1 MSKLCKF
8 FVKGNCR
15 DGENCKFKHEEGICR
30 NYFFDSCKVD
40 NCKFKHTAKLEV
52 KKENVGQ
59 REGEGGRKES
69 RPHRRPKNTETFE
82 PSHKLPDMRVLVAN
96 CNKETYQ
103 NELLSRDVIIAT
115 SLFGDLGSDF
125 NLYNKLLDEVKIADT
140 NKDIWKLWH
149 GDTHL
154 IADDHLGWKAKC
166 PTFAMIVDKLAKY
179 FKMDVKASRFNWYRD
194 LKEWKPFHHD
204 AAAVDPKKAKTQNFT
219 VGISFGATRDA
230 AFEHATTKTI
240 TSFPLANGTTY
251 AFAKDVN
258 MIWRHGIPQLSDKV
272 IENHV
277 GSEGR
282 ISIIIWG
289 FSEMIDC

>member
-1 MSKLCKF
+1 MSKICKF

-15 DGENCKFKHEEGICR
+15 DGEKCKFKHEEGICR
-30 NYFFDSCKVD
+30 NYFFDTCRVE

-52 KKENVGQ
+52 KKDGENGREK
-59 REGEGGRKES
+59 REGHPRRKV
-69 RPHRRPKNTETFE
+69 KNTETFE

-96 CNKETYQ
+96 CNKETYDRD
-103 NELLSRDVIIAT
+103 LYSRDVIIAT
-115 SLFGDLGSDF
+115 SLFGELDNDMT
-125 NLYNKLLDEVKIADT
+125 LYNRLLEEVKIADI

-154 IADDHLGWKAKC
+154 IADDHLGWKTKC
-166 PTFAMIVDKLAKY
+166 PTFGMVVDKLAKY

-230 AFEHATTKTI
+230 AFEHATTKTV
-240 TSFPLANGTTY
+240 TSFPLANGSTY

-272 IENHV
+272 IEDHI

-289 FSEMIDC
+289 YSEMIEC

>member
-8 FVKGNCR
+8 FVKGKCR

-30 NYFFDSCKVD
+30 NYFFTECKVE
-40 NCKFKHTAKLEV
+40 NCKFKHTAKLEG

-59 REGEGGRKES
+59 REG

-82 PSHKLPDMRVLVAN
+82 PSHILPDMRVLVAN

-103 NELLSRDVIIAT
+103 NELYSRDVVIAT
-115 SLFGDLGSDF
+115 HLFGELENDMT
-125 NLYNKLLDEVKIADT
+125 LYNRLLDEVKIADE

-166 PTFAMIVDKLAKY
+166 PTFGMVVDKLAKY

-194 LKEWKPFHHD
+194 LKEWKPYHHD
-204 AAAVDPKKAKTQNFT
+204 AAAVDPRKAKTQNFT
-219 VGISFGATRDA
+219 VGISFGSTRDA
-230 AFEHATTKTI
+230 AFEHATTKTV

-258 MIWRHGIPQLSDKV
+258 MIWRHGIPQLSDKE
-272 IENHV
+272 IEAHV

-289 FSEMIDC
+289 YSEMIDC